1 MTEEPIDPWRYMG
14 PQEAKILGDIIF
26 DPAEQTR
33 WCRAILFGTL
43 PYMWRDRAGVVRDMM
58 FAKLEMRPADK
69 VLLIG
74 ECIAECGFDETIRAA
89 IGPEGEMTGIDI
101 APEARAAYVAG
112 RRGRHGNLATWRW
125 NYTYGFPDAYFDAV
139 AILQSVQHAEDWSE
153 TGTELL
159 RVLKPGRPIVLS
171 EITLG
176 PNMINAAS
184 LDIHIQSWID
194 KIFARMGWQV
204 ADFPYYSPETLLRA
218 FAGKV
223 ESAETFSWRGIE
235 LFWGRKPTTSS

>member
-1 MTEEPIDPWRYMG
+1 LDPR
-14 PQEAKILGDIIF
+14 AKSPDL
-26 DPAEQTR
+26 
-33 WCRAILFGTL
+33 TL
-43 PYMWRDRAGVVRDMM
+43 
-58 FAKLEMRPADK
+58 RPRLA
-69 VLLIG
+69 L
-74 ECIAECGFDETIRAA
+74 
-89 IGPEGEMTGIDI
+89 
-101 APEARAAYVAG
+101 AYVAG

-125 NYTYGFPDAYFDAV
+125 NYTHGFPDAYFDAV

-153 TGTELL
+153 TATELL
-159 RVLKPGRPIVLS
+159 RVLKPGHPIVLS

-176 PNMINAAS
+176 PNMVNAAS

-204 ADFPYYSPETLLRA
+204 ADFPYYSPETVLRA